1 MVQINVDSLR
11 ENLKDEYE
19 AAFYVGGYGA
29 ALIELAELENMSDED
44 VVEKAVRQGINLNDY
59 IVNEHSKKLN
69 R

>member
-19 AAFYVGGYGA
+19 AAFYAGGYGA